1 VDGGRFLLNKSE
13 TLVAEQA
20 FSKLTVLDCTQRI
33 AGPYCTKLLA
43 DFGAEVIKIEPPE
56 GDFARQMGPFPGDEA
71 HPERSGTFFY
81 LNTNKKSVTL
91 NLDTVDGV
99 AILKELVKG
108 ADALVEG
115 LAPGA
120 MARLGL
126 DADTLRAITPRLVIT
141 SISAFG
147 QTGPY
152 RDYEATNL
160 ILSGLG
166 GTMYT
171 MRPGTRPND
180 RPVKAGGYQAEYST
194 GVLAFIATVAGLMSA
209 GRSGSGMSVDVG
221 AMECVAS
228 TLMGNLGEYSY
239 LGLSRKTN
247 PYPIHGYP
255 QGDAVRCKDGWISLT
270 PGIGGAP
277 NIAFLIGQPELEDT
291 PLLADPRA
299 RMADP
304 EAFDGLISP
313 WLAERNKWDIAR
325 QAQELRLA
333 FTPVLSPRETVEDEQ
348 IKAREFFSEADHPV
362 MGHVS
367 YPGAPAKLS
376 ATPWKSGRA
385 PLLGEHNEE
394 IYGRLGYS
402 RAKLEALHRSG
413 IV

>member
-1 VDGGRFLLNKSE
+1 M
-13 TLVAEQA
+13 AECA
-20 FSKLTVLDCTQRI
+20 FSKLTVLDCTQGI
-33 AGPYCTKLLA
+33 AGPYCTKMLA
-43 DFGAEVIKIEPPE
+43 DFGAEVIKIEPLE
-56 GDFARQMGPFPGDEA
+56 GDFTRRMGPFLGNEA

-91 NLDTVDGV
+91 DLDAVEGV
-99 AILKELVKG
+99 AILKEILKS
-108 ADALVEG
+108 ADVLVEDFT
-115 LAPGA
+115 PGT
-120 MARLGL
+120 MAQFGL
-126 DADTLRAITPRLVIT
+126 DADTLRAITPKLVMT

-152 RDYEATNL
+152 RDYKATNL
-160 ILSGLG
+160 TLSGLG

-180 RPVKAGGYQAEYST
+180 RPVKAGGYQAEYTT

-209 GRSGSGMSVDVG
+209 EKTGSGMSVDVS

-239 LGLSRKTN
+239 LGISRKTN

-255 QGDAVRCKDGWISLT
+255 QGDAVRCKDGWISQT

-291 PLLADPRA
+291 PMLADPRT

-304 EAFDGLISP
+304 EGFDALISM
-313 WLAERNKWDIAR
+313 WLAGRNKWDISK

-333 FTPVLSPRETVEDEQ
+333 FTPVLSPHEIAEDEQ
-348 IKAREFFSEADHPV
+348 IKARGYFAEAEHPA
-362 MGHVS
+362 MGLVS

-394 IYGRLGYS
+394 IYGKLGYS
-402 RAKLEALHRSG
+402 RAKLEGLHKSG
-413 IV
+413 VV